1 MSEIVCT
8 FVPVIIE
15 TAMNEN
21 PYFLLAKFILPKEML
36 VYFDLESV
44 RSDEYGGE
52 QRLHL
57 YLDEK
62 ELKPEGSPDA
72 SPNGFYEESC
82 MNHFPVNEYR
92 TILHVRRRRWKDS
105 EGRSLSK
112 DWHLVAQGT
121 RYSKEFAAFLKEFVG
136 YIPDY
141 GQIAPE
147 TVSHKR

>member
-1 MSEIVCT
+1 MT
-8 FVPVIIE
+8 
-15 TAMNEN
+15 MKEN
-21 PYFLLAKFILPKEML
+21 PYMMLAKFVLPSEMTE
-36 VYFDLESV
+36 YFDLVDV

-62 ELKPEGSPDA
+62 ADTPEGRPDVM
-72 SPNGFYEESC
+72 PNGFYAESC
-82 MNHFPVNEYR
+82 VNHFPVNEYR

-105 EGRSLSK
+105 DGKSVSK
-112 DWHLVAQGT
+112 DWQLVANGT
-121 RYSKEFAAFLKEFVG
+121 RYSKEFAAFLKEFLG

-147 TVSHKR
+147 TISHKW